1 MITPRE
7 IICARNYCT
16 RSKLRANQSGGPS
29 APIQSGPQDRQ
40 AAALQDD
47 LWPIGV
53 HSSRLPRRNGARRDF
68 LLCAATLQNF
78 VTSLKWKL
86 LIFMAG
92 TTISNDSSPAARTA
106 GPSISTLAS
115 ASMTL

>member
-29 APIQSGPQDRQ
+29 APIQSGPKDRQ
-40 AAALQDD
+40 GAALQDD

-53 HSSRLPRRNGARRDF
+53 RSDF
-68 LLCAATLQNF
+68 LLCVATFQNF

-92 TTISNDSSPAARTA
+92 TTISNDSSPAARTD
-106 GPSISTLAS
+106 GPSISK
-115 ASMTL
+115 